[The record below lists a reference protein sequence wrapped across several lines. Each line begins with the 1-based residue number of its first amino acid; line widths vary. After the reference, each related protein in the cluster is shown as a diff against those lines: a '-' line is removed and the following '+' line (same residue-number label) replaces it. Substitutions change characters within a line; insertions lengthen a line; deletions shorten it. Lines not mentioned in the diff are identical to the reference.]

1 MTLNSLAKGIATV
14 AGVAAVAGAVTAGLT
29 SASDAVTASSVQIQ
43 PVVFGVP
50 TPPDPA
56 ADLPT
61 PHHLYGALNGLADPG
76 VPFRSKSY
84 LVEGG
89 IGLIEGRT
97 ADALMRNAVA
107 KGQVPL
113 TFQVSGITPVGPGA
127 ASASVTASGPAMATQ
142 TQSIT
147 FVDQGG
153 WKLSRTSA
161 STVLQL
167 FSA

>member
-50 TPPDPA
+50 MPLDPA

-61 PHHLYGALNGLADPG
+61 PDQLYGVLNGLADPG

-113 TFQVSGITPVGPGA
+113 TFEVAGISPVGPGA
-127 ASASVTASGPAMATQ
+127 ATASVTASGPGMATQ

-153 WKLSRTSA
+153 WKLSRSSA
-161 STVLQL
+161 LQVLQL

>member
-1 MTLNSLAKGIATV
+1 MTLNFLAKGIATV

-29 SASDAVTASSVQIQ
+29 SASEGIAASSAQVR

-50 TPPDPA
+50 MPLDPA

-61 PHHLYGALNGLADPG
+61 PDQLYGVLNGLANPG
-76 VPFRSKSY
+76 VPFGSKSY

-89 IGLIEGRT
+89 IGLIEGRA
-97 ADALMRNAVA
+97 ADSLMRSAVA
-107 KGQVPL
+107 KGQLPL
-113 TFQVSGITPVGPGA
+113 TFQVSGIAPAGPGVA
-127 ASASVTASGPAMATQ
+127 TASVTASGPNMAAQ
-142 TQSIT
+142 TQNIT

-153 WKLSRTSA
+153 WKLSRSSA
-161 STVLQL
+161 TQVLQL

>member
-1 MTLNSLAKGIATV
+1 MTLNSLARGIATV

-29 SASDAVTASSVQIQ
+29 SASDAVATRSVQVQ

-50 TPPDPA
+50 MPLDPA

-61 PHHLYGALNGLADPG
+61 PDQLYGVLNGLANPG
-76 VPFRSKSY
+76 VPFASKSY

-89 IGLIEGRT
+89 IGIIEGRA
-97 ADALMRNAVA
+97 ADSLMRSAAA
-107 KGQVPL
+107 KGQLPL
-113 TFQVSGITPVGPGA
+113 TFNVSGITPVGPGA
-127 ASASVTASGPAMATQ
+127 ATASVTASGPATPAQ

-153 WKLSRTSA
+153 WKLSRASA
-161 STVLQL
+161 TQVLQL

>member
-14 AGVAAVAGAVTAGLT
+14 AGVAAVVGAVTAGLT
-29 SASDAVTASSVQIQ
+29 SASDAVAARSVQVQ

-50 TPPDPA
+50 MPLDPA
-56 ADLPT
+56 GDLPT
-61 PHHLYGALNGLADPG
+61 PDQLYGVLNGLANPG
-76 VPFRSKSY
+76 VPFASKSY

-89 IGLIEGRT
+89 IGIIEGRA
-97 ADALMRNAVA
+97 ADSLMRNAAA
-107 KGQVPL
+107 KGQLPL
-113 TFQVSGITPVGPGA
+113 TFNVSGITPVGPGT
-127 ASASVTASGPAMATQ
+127 ASASVTASGPATPAQ

-153 WKLSRTSA
+153 WKLSRASA
-161 STVLQL
+161 TQVLQL